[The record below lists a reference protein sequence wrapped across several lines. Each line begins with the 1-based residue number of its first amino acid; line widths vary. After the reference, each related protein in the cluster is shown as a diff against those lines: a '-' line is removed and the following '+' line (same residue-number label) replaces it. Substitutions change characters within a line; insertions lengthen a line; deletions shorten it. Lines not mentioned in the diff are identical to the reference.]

1 MAVPPRKKPLAAPP
15 RKLTVV
21 KKKGMAVTS
30 EEIGSG
36 TKKRVV
42 KKPVAKA
49 SASATKAKRSA
60 NETLSTAR
68 TLTPEL
74 IKHKFPDNFAV
85 LDANIEVRTLDNYTD
100 EALFNYGSYVVE
112 NRAIPDLRDG
122 LKPSHRAML
131 WSAIGHRPGT
141 PFAKSARVVGKAIGE
156 FHPHGDTACYEAGVT
171 IANANPPLLEGKGN
185 FGSPVDPAAAM
196 RYSEMRM
203 SQFSHLFML
212 DSGYLKAVP
221 MVDNFSL
228 DTKWPLYV
236 PALLPTLLL
245 AGNPTIPAYGVSAGN
260 PSFELKGVA
269 DIVLHGLMGKEIT
282 TDLVMKHLKVA
293 HRFGTKCIDNE
304 AHMKHFYGTGKG
316 SLHYEPD
323 MHVDYKTK
331 RIIIQN
337 YVPRTMANAAST
349 AARMQEI
356 AAMKGVSSVSDSSS
370 SKNPLAGPYACAIE
384 IEVGRGVGED
394 AFYDLARA
402 IQRKLNGV
410 EAYDLGVVVR
420 YADQDKKTRFARMNF
435 AQFFRQWIIYR
446 VNLETRYLNVLL
458 EAAQSVLHVLE
469 GKIKVCASKQALDR
483 AIHLIR
489 TASDPKAALMKE
501 FKLSDAQT
509 EAILSTQLRSLAK
522 LALEDLKNSAQAKR
536 EEIKDINGRIAAP
549 GKSAAADLKKRLA
562 TYLKKPDLTVSGI
575 PVMQG

>member
-1 MAVPPRKKPLAAPP
+1 MAIIKKKLAPAPTRKKLVAKKPLS
-15 RKLTVV
+15 
-21 KKKGMAVTS
+21 VTS
-30 EEIGSG
+30 EEIGSRP
-36 TKKRVV
+36 KRTV
-42 KKPVAKA
+42 KKPLAKA
-49 SASATKAKRSA
+49 TAKAMSA
-60 NETLSTAR
+60 NDGALSTAR
-68 TLTPEL
+68 SMAPEI
-74 IKHKFPDNFAV
+74 IKHKFPDGYTV

-131 WSAIGHRPGT
+131 WSAVGHRPGT
-141 PFAKSARVVGKAIGE
+141 PYAKSARVVGKAIGE

-203 SQFSHLFML
+203 SLFSHLFML
-212 DSGYLKAVP
+212 DTGYLKAVP

-269 DIVLHGLMGKEIT
+269 DLVHLGLMGKEIT
-282 TDLVMKHLKVA
+282 TELVMKHLKVS
-293 HRFGTKCIDNE
+293 HRFGTKCIDSE
-304 AHMKHFYGTGKG
+304 AHMKNFYGTGKG
-316 SLHYEPD
+316 SLHYEPSIN
-323 MHVDYKTK
+323 VDYKTK
-331 RIIIQN
+331 RIVVQN

-349 AARMQEI
+349 SARMQEM
-356 AAMKGVSSVSDSSS
+356 AAMKGVSNVSDASS
-370 SKNPLAGPYACAIE
+370 SKNKLAGPYACAIE
-384 IEVGRGVGED
+384 VEVGRGVNED
-394 AFYDLARA
+394 AFYDLART

-410 EAYDLGVVVR
+410 ESYDLGVVVR
-420 YADQDKKTRFARMNF
+420 YADPDKKTRFARMNY
-435 AQFFRQWIIYR
+435 AQFFRQWLTYR
-446 VNLETRYLNVLL
+446 VNLESRYLKVLL
-458 EAAQSVLHVLE
+458 DAAESALHILE
-469 GKIKVCASKQALDR
+469 GKIKVCVSKQALDR

-501 FKLSDAQT
+501 FKLSDAQA

-522 LALEDLKNSAQAKR
+522 LALDDLKNTAQGKR
-536 EEIKDINGRIAAP
+536 DEIKDINGRIASP

-575 PVMQG
+575 PVMTA